1 MQYERTKDNV
11 MNSILNDKS
20 NKKNIILNKI
30 HLGNNNNYRN
40 IFVNCYSIK
49 KRNDNDNLPNI
60 NSNKYNQNII
70 TEYNN
75 KQKFQ
80 CKKRIPSGIPSN
92 IRIKQYYIKNDEQIN
107 AFNLINNNYENYFN
121 NKDKNNIFDM
131 FNKYNPRNNI
141 IQKEGGNVSFKNNK
155 SNYYNNKSN
164 NMININILK
173 ESNININKSI
183 EENNKLN
190 SDYDS
195 SKKELRNINDKNNQY
210 INEPYNKYKKNLF
223 KSHNHRKNTIFSQ
236 SSINIINNKTINNN
250 NNFNL
255 CDPNY
260 YSITNHG
267 KGTCDKNNIEPIK
280 IENENLENIN
290 KNISNQIKELYRGNK
305 IENKY
310 ENNVIGGNALNEIR
324 NYYDKKYEIE
334 DDNSRNTNIKFNEIK
349 FIDIEKESDNNNKD
363 VEVEEYR
370 NFNNYIT
377 DDEKVK
383 DSKKNVNNNDNIEN
397 KIEYIDVFDDE
408 NIDNKEDKE
417 NSKKKNFDEGISIDE
432 DDIQEKSQNKNKE
445 NNIYDINDEDN
456 YNGCNYIIDE

>member
-141 IQKEGGNVSFKNNK
+141 IQKEGGNVSFKKNK
-155 SNYYNNKSN
+155 NNYYNNKSN